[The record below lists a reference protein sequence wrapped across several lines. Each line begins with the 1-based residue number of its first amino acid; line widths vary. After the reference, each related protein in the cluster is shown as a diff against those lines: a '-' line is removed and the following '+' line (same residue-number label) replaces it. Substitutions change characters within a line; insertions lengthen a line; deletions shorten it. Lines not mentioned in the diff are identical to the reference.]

1 MPLGRSSL
9 WRAIRIEGRLT
20 HSFPLAQP
28 PGLPVYV
35 AQRPLAP
42 FLWDAAAFDTNALQ
56 RPIQHFNASID
67 PSRVFLSRRRVLTIR
82 NLTRRT
88 SALTKRSV
96 MTTIT
101 VKRTVTRQTRAQRSA
116 MRKRRSF
123 RELTR
128 SYLVRE
134 KTLEFAMEA
143 LLFAI
148 IVAISAW
155 PVLAAANAVG
165 TFL

>member
-1 MPLGRSSL
+1 
-9 WRAIRIEGRLT
+9 
-20 HSFPLAQP
+20 
-28 PGLPVYV
+28 
-35 AQRPLAP
+35 
-42 FLWDAAAFDTNALQ
+42 
-56 RPIQHFNASID
+56 
-67 PSRVFLSRRRVLTIR
+67 VFLSRRRVLTIR

-88 SALTKRSV
+88 SAVTKRSV
-96 MTTIT
+96 MTAIT
-101 VKRTVTRQTRAQRSA
+101 VKRTVTRQTRAQKSA
-116 MRKRRSF
+116 MKKRRSF

-148 IVAISAW
+148 IVAVSAW

-165 TFL
+165 EFL